1 MTEKFNSFEHPII
14 RLEAMK
20 INKSY
25 IEPVA
30 KKSEGKSLV
39 RSKTTNDCR
48 KHLPKK
54 YKEKQNVDFTDIPNR
69 SSFHMF
75 KLLKKIG
82 NGAYGKVFLVK

>member
-1 MTEKFNSFEHPII
+1 MIEKFKSFEPPII
-14 RLEAMK
+14 KLEAMK

-25 IEPVA
+25 MA
-30 KKSEGKSLV
+30 KKSEEKSFL

-82 NGAYGKVFLVK
+82 NGEYGKVFLVK

>member
-1 MTEKFNSFEHPII
+1 MTEKFKSFEPPII

-30 KKSEGKSLV
+30 KKSEEKSLL

-54 YKEKQNVDFTDIPNR
+54 FKEKKDVDFTNIPNI

-75 KLLKKIG
+75 KLLKRIG